1 MSFHFHYMEDSGN
14 YTLQELIFVH
24 YGRKQVIFFLGGGG
38 EMFIYIFY
46 ENKKSRLYMF
56 LNTLRYF

>member
-1 MSFHFHYMEDSGN
+1 MEESKSSFFWG
-14 YTLQELIFVH
+14 
-24 YGRKQVIFFLGGGG
+24 GGGG

>member
-1 MSFHFHYMEDSGN
+1 MEESKSSFFW
-14 YTLQELIFVH
+14 
-24 YGRKQVIFFLGGGG
+24 GGGG